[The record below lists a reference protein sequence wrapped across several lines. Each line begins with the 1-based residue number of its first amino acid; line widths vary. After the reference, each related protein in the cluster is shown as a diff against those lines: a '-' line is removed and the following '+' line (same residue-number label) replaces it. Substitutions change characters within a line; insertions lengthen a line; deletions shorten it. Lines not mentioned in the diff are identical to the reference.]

1 VNLYTD
7 TETRFFQNVKY
18 IQGWSTVRVDYMMT
32 VFLPGLSTTFLTLES
47 HLYMCKCPLRQVRE
61 SS

>member
-32 VFLPGLSTTFLTLES
+32 VFLPMFIYYVS
-47 HLYMCKCPLRQVRE
+47 HFRVPPIYV
-61 SS
+61 